1 MQEKK
6 ELIPPLKQPQQ
17 YFQYYNNILVFLD
30 AVDKY
35 FHPKILLFL
44 RDDAHPMMTA
54 IILFQG
60 GIICTNFYSL
70 SNFTSGFN
78 FT

>member
-17 YFQYYNNILVFLD
+17 YFLIILVFLD
-30 AVDKY
+30 AADKY

-44 RDDAHPMMTA
+44 RDDAHPMITA

-60 GIICTNFYSL
+60 GKICTNFYSL

-78 FT
+78 FI